1 MFFLPRKV
9 RTLARL
15 LLATGEHA
23 HRSNNRCPG
32 CPGCYGRLGRSD
44 RRRGARDRRLGR
56 HGLAIEPRAIAPCGP
71 CSTVCAVALPFAG
84 ARPVGAARVPSTRR
98 RRPFKRRIL
107 LLQRI
112 EALQNDIL
120 LVAFAGVTPASI
132 APGATAPTE
141 VRQPSSETFVPP
153 ETEKMPAPPRR
164 RVCVTGG
171 QEDTGPVWISRPFGR
186 QIPRRCGFWNTRFL
200 QDAANTPLKSRQ
212 ETSPNR
218 FPSR

>member
-1 MFFLPRKV
+1 MEGRAV
-9 RTLARL
+9 AI
-15 LLATGEHA
+15 ADVEHA
-23 HRSNNRCPG
+23 IGALVGMGWPLNRGPS
-32 CPGCYGRLGRSD
+32 RL
-44 RRRGARDRRLGR
+44 A
-56 HGLAIEPRAIAPCGP
+56 GP
-71 CSTVCAVALPFAG
+71 
-84 ARPVGAARVPSTRR
+84 ARPSARSRFRSPAPGPSERPEFPRRVGGGPSSAAFSFSSASRR
-98 RRPFKRRIL
+98 CRTISCL
-107 LLQRI
+107 S
-112 EALQNDIL
+112 
-120 LVAFAGVTPASI
+120 AFAGVTPASI

-212 ETSPNR
+212 EDEPKEISFQDSRSRGALFFAQTGIRPGSSPG
-218 FPSR
+218 SSV